1 MVEEV
6 NPDVILLQ
14 EIKTKERVKPI
25 IQSDKYGQVFAK
37 DDKESWILFRKEK
50 FTCVSD
56 FCNRITSGFTS
67 STTFGTRRFLGSA
80 SPGPLMFHNKTR
92 ILRGGGGGSKK

>member
-1 MVEEV
+1 M
-6 NPDVILLQ
+6 DKSLQ
-14 EIKTKERVKPI
+14 KMIRSLGFFSVKRN
-25 IQSDKYGQVFAK
+25 SHVF
-37 DDKESWILFRKEK
+37 LTFG
-50 FTCVSD
+50 
-56 FCNRITSGFTS
+56 NRITSGFTS